1 MKGRTCPS
9 QSVPVSRIDMFLLQ
23 SEAALLLNNNI
34 GMTSNGNF
42 MAIKPCNTVRWREN
56 GGGRKHGK
64 RAEQGKI
71 SEAYLVQ

>member
-1 MKGRTCPS
+1 
-9 QSVPVSRIDMFLLQ
+9 MFLLQ